1 MSVREGR
8 ENDLHEGP
16 LSGLKVLDLGTVY
29 AAPITAMLLGD
40 FGADVI
46 KIESPEGDPGRTHGH
61 SVNGHGLWWKVIARN
76 KKTMTLDI
84 RSPRGRDILLQLV
97 ADSDVLVEN
106 FRPGV
111 LESWELGPDRLHQVN
126 PGLILLRTTGFG
138 QFGPYARRRAFGTLA
153 EAMTGFA
160 HQTGQPDG
168 PPTLPSFGLADGLA
182 GITGAFAVMTALYER
197 ENDKRENDKQQ
208 NADQQ
213 DTKQQDTQGHG
224 EVIDLSLIEP
234 LLGIMG
240 PNPSAYDQL
249 GTIPRRNGNRSINSA
264 PRNTYL
270 TRDDRWVAVS
280 SASTSVAARV
290 MRLVG
295 RPELAEEPWF
305 SSAGERVK
313 RVDLLD
319 GVVEKWIAAHDFDE
333 VYAAFQDAGAALFP
347 IYDVSQLLNDPQIDA
362 LDAVTTVDDE
372 DLGPLRMQNVWF
384 RLQKSPGAVR
394 FAGRRLGQNT
404 DDVLRDRLG
413 LTDEAIADLHK
424 AGVV

>member
-1 MSVREGR
+1 
-8 ENDLHEGP
+8 
-16 LSGLKVLDLGTVY
+16 
-29 AAPITAMLLGD
+29 
-40 FGADVI
+40 
-46 KIESPEGDPGRTHGH
+46 
-61 SVNGHGLWWKVIARN
+61 VIARN
-76 KKTMTLDI
+76 KTAMTLDV
-84 RSPRGRDILLQLV
+84 RSSQGRDILLKLV

-111 LESWELGPDRLHQVN
+111 LEGWGIGPDRLHEVN
-126 PGLILLRTTGFG
+126 PRLIVLRTTGFG
-138 QFGPYARRRAFGTLA
+138 QTGPYAQRRAFGTLA

-182 GITGAFAVMTALYER
+182 GVTGAFAVMTALYQR
-197 ENDKRENDKQQ
+197 ENGDGR
-208 NADQQ
+208 
-213 DTKQQDTQGHG
+213 G

-240 PNPSAYDQL
+240 PTPSAYDQL
-249 GTIPRRNGNRSINSA
+249 GVVPRRNGNRSLNSA

-270 TRDDRWVAVS
+270 TRDGRWVAVS

-305 SSAGERVK
+305 GSAGERV
-313 RVDLLD
+313 RRADLLD
-319 GVVEKWIAAHDFDE
+319 AAVEKWIAAYDFEE
-333 VYAAFQDAGAALFP
+333 VYTTFQEAGAALFP
-347 IYDVSQLLNDPQIDA
+347 IYDVRQLLEDPQITA
-362 LDAVTTVDDE
+362 LEAVTTVDDE

-384 RLQKSPGAVR
+384 RMQSNPGAVR
-394 FAGRRLGQNT
+394 FAGRRLGQDT
-404 DDVLRDRLG
+404 DDVLRERLG
-413 LTDEAIADLHK
+413 FSAEAIADLHE

>member
-1 MSVREGR
+1 MTAEEGQ
-8 ENDLHEGP
+8 EDEVHGGP
-16 LSGLKVLDLGTVY
+16 LNGVKVLDLATVY

-46 KIESPEGDPGRTHGH
+46 KVELPAGDPARTHGY
-61 SVNGHGLWWKVIARN
+61 SADGHGLWWKVIARN
-76 KKTMTLDI
+76 KKTMTLDV
-84 RSPRGRDILLQLV
+84 RSEQGRDILLRLA

-111 LESWELGPDRLHQVN
+111 LEKWDLGPDQLHAVN
-126 PGLILLRTTGFG
+126 PGLIMLRTTGFG
-138 QFGPYARRRAFGTLA
+138 QIGPYARRRAFGTLA

-182 GITGAFAVMTALYER
+182 GVTGAFAVMTALYQR
-197 ENDKRENDKQQ
+197 
-208 NADQQ
+208 
-213 DTKQQDTQGHG
+213 DTGDGQG

-240 PNPSAYDQL
+240 PTPSVYDQL
-249 GTIPRRNGNRSINSA
+249 GIIARRHGNRSVNSA

-270 TRDDRWVAVS
+270 TRDGRWVAVS

-295 RPELAEEPWF
+295 LPEVVEEPWF
-305 SSAGERVK
+305 ESATERVK

-319 GVVEKWIAAHDFDE
+319 GAVEQWIAARDFDE
-333 VYAAFQDAGAALFP
+333 VQAAFEDAGAALFP
-347 IYDVSQLLNDPQIDA
+347 IYDIRELLDDPQVNA
-362 LDAVTTVDDE
+362 LEAVTTVDDE

-384 RLQKSPGAVR
+384 RMQNRPGTVR
-394 FAGRRLGQNT
+394 FAGRRLGQDT
-404 DDVLRDRLG
+404 DAVLRERLG
-413 LTDEAIADLHK
+413 LSAEAIAELHK

>member
-1 MSVREGR
+1 VSAQDGP
-8 ENDLHEGP
+8 ENNLQAGP

-46 KIESPEGDPGRTHGH
+46 KVESPAGDPGRTHGH
-61 SVNGHGLWWKVIARN
+61 SVKGHGLWWKVIARN
-76 KKTMTLDI
+76 KKTMTLDV
-84 RSPRGRDILLQLV
+84 RSAQGRDILLRLV

-111 LESWELGPDRLHQVN
+111 LESWDLGPDRLHAVN
-126 PGLILLRTTGFG
+126 PGLVLLRTTGFG
-138 QFGPYARRRAFGTLA
+138 QFGPYSRRRAFGTLA

-182 GITGAFAVMTALYER
+182 GVTGAFAVMTALYNR
-197 ENDKRENDKQQ
+197 ENGGGQ
-208 NADQQ
+208 
-213 DTKQQDTQGHG
+213 G

-240 PNPSAYDQL
+240 PTPSVYDQL
-249 GTIPRRNGNRSINSA
+249 GIIPRRNGNRSSNSA
-264 PRNTYL
+264 PRNAYL
-270 TRDDRWVAVS
+270 TRDQRWVAVS
-280 SASTSVAARV
+280 SAATSVAARV

-305 SSAGERVK
+305 ASAGERVK
-313 RVDLLD
+313 HVDLLD
-319 GVVEKWIAAHDFDE
+319 EAVEKWISAHDFEE
-333 VYAAFQDAGAALFP
+333 VYQAFQEAGAALFP
-347 IYDVSQLLNDPQIDA
+347 IYDVRELLDDPQIDA

-384 RLQKSPGAVR
+384 RMQKSPGAVR
-394 FAGRRLGQNT
+394 FAGRRLGQDT